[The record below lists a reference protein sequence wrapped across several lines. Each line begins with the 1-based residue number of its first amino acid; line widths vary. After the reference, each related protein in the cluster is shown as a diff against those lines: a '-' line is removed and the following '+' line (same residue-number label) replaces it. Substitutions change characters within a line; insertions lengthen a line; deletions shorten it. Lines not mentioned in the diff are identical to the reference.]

1 MKRPTDR
8 AENPGKP
15 LLLEENRIRGDL
27 RPASPSDMMRLQ
39 IQGVSRIPA
48 LSSVRASC
56 NQISFASRHPNRS
69 KAERV

>member
-15 LLLEENRIRGDL
+15 LLLEENRILRDL
-27 RPASPSDMMRLQ
+27 RPGSPSDMMRLQ

-48 LSSVRASC
+48 LSTVSASRS
-56 NQISFASRHPNRS
+56 QIRFASRHPSRS